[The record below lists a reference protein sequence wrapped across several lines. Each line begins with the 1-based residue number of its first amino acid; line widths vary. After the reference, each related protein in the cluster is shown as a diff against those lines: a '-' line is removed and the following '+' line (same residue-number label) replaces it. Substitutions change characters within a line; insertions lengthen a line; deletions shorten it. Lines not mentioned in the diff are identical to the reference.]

1 MVVVVEPPP
10 LEPQP
15 AARNTNDAVTT
26 MRLGLRMVIVMP
38 FRRIGRA
45 GACAGPPPAIYE
57 VIAPD
62 TSSWDFAIAFCSSS

>member
-1 MVVVVEPPP
+1 M
-10 LEPQP
+10 
-15 AARNTNDAVTT
+15 DF
-26 MRLGLRMVIVMP
+26 IVMP

-45 GACAGPPPAIYE
+45 GVCAGPPPAIYE